1 MLLNCVNHSVVPLS
15 PLCSSAFTQTDWL
28 LAEHPDCSKRF
39 YISRFVTM
47 ASEPEAWQEKGPVNS
62 LDERVNESWAR
73 GKVGAITSHESPL
86 QDKKAPRAEPEEDI
100 DILEPGVEDETL
112 AENPT
117 LSRTKIADVTELE
130 NQESTRISV
139 CTSGETKEIVTES
152 EQVAQ
157 PSEALQTRRE
167 SEESI
172 ELCEDVLPPPP
183 PISALSTEECF
194 ETEGFSSLE
203 GEVAEWI
210 SDAEIMSNA
219 TEDLMSPDSQNS
231 QDWPHAPPLTEPLDR
246 EDSTPEEMTGDN
258 MMKGENVTQMDFLP
272 DGNSEPENNMSGAAA
287 SVINSTH
294 HSPYDR
300 NNLDDEYTVSSPPFA
315 DESEE
320 EEEVSG
326 DIMSCQQQCSM
337 LDIRSEPL
345 QPSCSVCIEQTSH
358 LPSVPSVKQREELLT
373 QSQCELA
380 PRGANQEAARQ
391 VLGQG
396 SPPLSTVA
404 MELSDQGGAA
414 SQGSGCVVAVR
425 ERHSREGGR
434 TEGESEQTG
443 GEEGH
448 IEGGLERNKAVE
460 QQQGGGLLRISK
472 TVRTQELKT
481 ERYRFVSSKHAR
493 MESDSYDDSQSD
505 SGVSADF
512 SPCSTLEGNT
522 TISTGTPAAALKET
536 PIEREIRRAIE
547 REHSL
552 RRSRGLPNPPTKP
565 EYVELPL
572 RKTVLCQSLTAPPD
586 RCQSK
591 DRQFAGK
598 KMQHE
603 IHEEV
608 RREQDLVK
616 LGKVPGIY
624 DKGTVRQLKE
634 KKQLFEAFQTPDD
647 LILTVSTRSKVTSW
661 SSASDIST
669 LENQDDISSTV
680 EGSSVVRSLTQSPNS
695 AKGGSSTTLTP
706 RGPGFSEGRGCQ
718 VIILENNLSVPE
730 QRLYPTK
737 PEAKPVTVVDSGR
750 PNIALSRTGG
760 HGWIKGR
767 EQEQEEQEAE
777 VAPKENPF
785 FKLRSSTNVVKVEQ
799 DIREAQ
805 EREKELHKQRIS
817 LYGGTEG
824 SKGGGMGGGGGGGRP
839 ASIEGKSPML
849 SSTSLNGLA
858 VPDSPGSSCRGVT
871 GPPAGKCI
879 ALSVGLGRKVCEEG
893 VIGSAC
899 THKQTQKMCLCVVA
913 CV

>member
-1 MLLNCVNHSVVPLS
+1 
-15 PLCSSAFTQTDWL
+15 
-28 LAEHPDCSKRF
+28 
-39 YISRFVTM
+39 M

-73 GKVGAITSHESPL
+73 GEVGAITSRDSPL

-100 DILEPGVEDETL
+100 DILEPGVEEETL
-112 AENPT
+112 AEKQT
-117 LSRTKIADVTELE
+117 LSRTEIADVTKLE

-139 CTSGETKEIVTES
+139 CTLGETKEIVTES

-167 SEESI
+167 SEESVD
-172 ELCEDVLPPPP
+172 LCEDVLPPTP
-183 PISALSTEECF
+183 PIRALSTEECF
-194 ETEGFSSLE
+194 ETEGFSGLE

-210 SDAEIMSNA
+210 SDAEIMSDA

-231 QDWPHAPPLTEPLDR
+231 EDWPHAPPLTDPLDR

-258 MMKGENVTQMDFLP
+258 MTKEENVTQMNFLP
-272 DGNSEPENNMSGAAA
+272 DGNSELENNMSGAAA

-294 HSPYDR
+294 HSPHDR
-300 NNLDDEYTVSSPPFA
+300 NNSDDEYTVSSPPFA

-320 EEEVSG
+320 EQEVSS
-326 DIMSCQQQCSM
+326 DIMSCQQQCPT
-337 LDIRSEPL
+337 LDIRGGPL

-358 LPSVPSVKQREELLT
+358 MPSVPSVEQREELLT
-373 QSQCELA
+373 QSQRELA

-404 MELSDQGGAA
+404 MELSDLGGAA
-414 SQGSGCVVAVR
+414 SQGSGCVAAVR
-425 ERHSREGGR
+425 ERHSQEGGR
-434 TEGESEQTG
+434 TEGERKQTG

-448 IEGGLERNKAVE
+448 IEGGLERSKAVE
-460 QQQGGGLLRISK
+460 QQQGGGLSRTSK

-481 ERYRFVSSKHAR
+481 ERYRFVSSKHTR

-522 TISTGTPAAALKET
+522 PPAALKET

-547 REHSL
+547 REQSL
-552 RRSRGLPNPPTKP
+552 RRSRGLPNPPTTP

-572 RKTVLCQSLTAPPD
+572 RKTVLCQSLTANPE

-647 LILTVSTRSKVTSW
+647 FILTVSTRSKVTSW

-669 LENQDDISSTV
+669 LENQEDISSTV
-680 EGSSVVRSLTQSPNS
+680 EGSSVGRSLTQSPNS
-695 AKGGSSTTLTP
+695 AKGGSSTALTP

-718 VIILENNLSVPE
+718 VIILENNLGVPD

-737 PEAKPVTVVDSGR
+737 TEAKPVTVLDSGR
-750 PNIALSRTGG
+750 PNVASSRTGG

-767 EQEQEEQEAE
+767 EQEQEEE

-824 SKGGGMGGGGGGGRP
+824 SKGGGMGGGGRGGRP
-839 ASIEGKSPML
+839 ASREGKSPTF

-858 VPDSPGSSCRGVT
+858 VPDSPGSSSRGVT
-871 GPPAGKCI
+871 GPPA
-879 ALSVGLGRKVCEEG
+879 ARQSVGKFGLWPPAQAEEEKINRPEVPHSPRTPRQKTPLVQRWELGLVNGHNEEDD
-893 VIGSAC
+893 
-899 THKQTQKMCLCVVA
+899 
-913 CV
+913 